1 MIVGIPLDNEFLQAN
16 AGYLQSRGAN
26 LMDPRVRADVLK
38 KAHSTKIY
46 KDEFDARL
54 KNIWEVSMNAQHPRY
69 QEAYDLVSQAIQEAG
84 TRLLQ
89 RQSLQR
95 AGQAGMALPDE
106 GAGDGLS
113 PADFMA

>member
-1 MIVGIPLDNEFLQAN
+1 MIVGEPLDTRFLQEN

-38 KAHSTKIY
+38 KAHSTKLY
-46 KDEFDARL
+46 KDLFDAHLRE
-54 KNIWEVSMNAQHPRY
+54 IFEAGANAQHPRY
-69 QEAYDLVSQAIQEAG
+69 QEAHELVSKAIQEAG
-84 TRLLQ
+84 TRLIQ
-89 RQSLQR
+89 RQSQR
-95 AGQAGMALPDE
+95 MAGEAGMALPAE